1 LDAEFNEELSIY
13 GNRKGTLKYPLDK
26 PIPLNA
32 ISKIV
37 TFRVKGRRN
46 RLTKNSLPI
55 ISLLTANAISLVGN
69 VLSAIAIP
77 WFVLQTT
84 GSATQTGITG
94 FFTVL
99 PVVLAGFL
107 GGTLVD
113 RLGYKRT
120 SIIADLASGFTVALI
135 PLLYFT
141 IGLEFWQLMV
151 LVFLGALLDAPGS
164 TARNALVPELA
175 ELAKIPLERATSL
188 IHIIERSARLIGAP
202 LSGLLIAWVGTEN
215 VLWLNAL
222 SFFISAGI
230 IGIAI
235 KIHEPAHTIE
245 EKAHRGKYTEEL
257 REGLR
262 FIYNDKLML
271 AIVIMIMLTNFMDAI
286 FSGVVQPVFVKQ
298 VYGQALD
305 LGLLIAAN
313 GGGAVIGAVLFS
325 GFGPRLPRHAV
336 FVFGFVLTSLRFFLY
351 ATFPPLWV
359 AILFVAISSIGA
371 GPLNPIIGAVEFERI
386 PKSMRGRVGGAIGAG
401 AWSAMPLGMLVGGVL
416 TEELGVR
423 PMLVGLGVI
432 YFITTLS
439 MAFIPAMKEMNRRK
453 PVV

>member
-1 LDAEFNEELSIY
+1 M
-13 GNRKGTLKYPLDK
+13 TQ
-26 PIPLNA
+26 
-32 ISKIV
+32 
-37 TFRVKGRRN
+37 
-46 RLTKNSLPI
+46 KNSLPI
-55 ISLLTANAISLVGN
+55 ISLFTANAISLVGN

-84 GSATQTGITG
+84 GSATRTGITG

-120 SIIADLASGFTVALI
+120 SIIADLASGVTTALI
-135 PLLYFT
+135 PILYFT

-175 ELAKIPLERATSL
+175 EMAQMPIERATSL

-202 LSGLLIAWVGTEN
+202 VGGLLIALIGTEN
-215 VLWLNAL
+215 VLWLDAA

-230 IGIAI
+230 IAVTI
-235 KIHEPAHTIE
+235 KVHQPVHHEE
-245 EKAHRGKYTEEL
+245 EEPSGKYFDEL
-257 REGLR
+257 RAGLR
-262 FIYNDKLML
+262 FIYNDKLVL
-271 AIVIMIMLTNFMDAI
+271 AIVIMIMATNFLDAV

-313 GGGAVIGAVLFS
+313 GGGAVIGALIFS
-325 GFGPRLPRHAV
+325 AVGPRLPRHTV
-336 FVFGFVLTSLRFFLY
+336 FVFGFVLTSLKFFLY
-351 ATFPPLWV
+351 AIYPPLWIALV
-359 AILFVAISSIGA
+359 FVVISSMGA
-371 GPLNPIIGAVEFERI
+371 GPLNPIIGAVEFERV
-386 PKSMRGRVGGAIGAG
+386 PRNMRGRVGGAIGAG
-401 AWSAMPLGMLVGGVL
+401 AWSAMPLGMLIGGVL
-416 TEELGVR
+416 TEQLGVR
-423 PMLVGLGVI
+423 AMLIGLGVI
-432 YFITTLS
+432 YFTTTVS
-439 MAFIPAMKEMNRRK
+439 MAFIPAMKEMNRREGHK
-453 PVV
+453 VEAEI